1 MGTAVM
7 ASLLSRAALATEK
20 LALTKV
26 SKVLS
31 PACVSI
37 CQQRDLSVHEHVSMS
52 LLKEAGVPVPNFGVA
67 KTAEEAKQIAQDI
80 PTNDL
85 VVKAQVLAGGR
96 GKGSFKGGYKG
107 GVKLVYSP
115 EEVEESA
122 QGMIGDFLITKQTG
136 AEGRICN
143 SVMITERKYTR
154 KEYYIAFMNERAF
167 NGPVIIASSEGGVNI
182 EETAEKNPDSIV
194 KFPIDVVQG
203 LTVEGSKDVAV
214 KLGIHESKIDDVAQI
229 LQNLYKLFISKD
241 ASMVEINPFAEDNS
255 GNFVC
260 LDAKLKFDD
269 NAEFRQKAVFDQR
282 DWSQEDAREV
292 AAAEFNLN
300 YIALDGDIGCMV
312 NGAGLAMA
320 TMDIIKLHGGSPANF
335 LDVGGGATAHQ
346 VKEAFKIIT
355 GDPKVNAILV
365 NIFGGIMRCDVIAEG
380 IIAAA
385 RELNLSTPIVVR
397 LQGTNVDE
405 AKVMI
410 AAAGLKILPVSDLDE
425 AARLAVKLSKIV
437 EIARDAHVLVNFGG
451 QSKDTP
457 LYPH

>member
-1 MGTAVM
+1 MGTAIM

-20 LALTKV
+20 LSLRTTKKV

-31 PACVSI
+31 PACVSVS
-37 CQQRDLSVHEHVSMS
+37 QKRDLSVHEHVSMS

-67 KTAEEAKQIAQDI
+67 KTAEEAKKIAQDI
-80 PTNDL
+80 ATNDL

-96 GKGSFKGGYKG
+96 GKGTFKGGYKG
-107 GVKLVYSP
+107 GVQLVYSP
-115 EEVEESA
+115 DEVEAASK
-122 QGMIGDFLITKQTG
+122 GMIGDFLITKQTG
-136 AEGRICN
+136 ADGRICN

-182 EETAEKNPDSIV
+182 EETAEKNPDAIV
-194 KFPIDVVQG
+194 KFPIDAIEG
-203 LTVEGSKDVAV
+203 LSVEGAKKVALQ
-214 KLGIHESKIDDVAQI
+214 LGINASKIDEVSPI
-229 LQNLYKLFISKD
+229 LLNLYQLFVTKD
-241 ASMVEINPFAEDNS
+241 ASMVEINPFAEDNK

-269 NAEFRQKAVFDQR
+269 NAEFRQKSVFDQR
-282 DWSQEDAREV
+282 DWTQEDAREV
-292 AAAEFNLN
+292 EADKQNLN

-335 LDVGGGATAHQ
+335 LDVGGGATATQ

-355 GDPKVNAILV
+355 SDPKVNAIMV

-385 RELNLSTPIVVR
+385 KELKLATPIVVR

-410 AAAGLKILPVSDLDE
+410 GASGMKILPVDNLDE
-425 AARLAVKLSKIV
+425 AARLAVKLSNIV
-437 EIARDAHVLVNFGG
+437 GIARDAHLNVNF
-451 QSKDTP
+451 QLP
-457 LYPH
+457 I